1 MMIRIKDNEFA
12 ILFYREENRRQNSKP
27 GTVPN
32 IPEKEKHTVGV
43 VK

>member
-1 MMIRIKDNEFA
+1 MLIQIKDNLFA

-27 GTVPN
+27 GTVPH

-43 VK
+43 VE